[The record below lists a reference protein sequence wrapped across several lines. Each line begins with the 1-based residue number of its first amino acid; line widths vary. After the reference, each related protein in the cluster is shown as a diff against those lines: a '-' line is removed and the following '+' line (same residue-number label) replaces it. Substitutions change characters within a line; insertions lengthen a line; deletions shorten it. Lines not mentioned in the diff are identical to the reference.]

1 MATAKLFA
9 DYYGI
14 LGVPRY
20 TNPEGIRR
28 AYLRKARQHHPDLH
42 PDDPDAPSAMSDINL
57 AYATLSDPDQRSRY
71 DSRRCKLHV
80 GSSQAHSATGRSS
93 RPRHRNPTHKE
104 PGVLDTALAMFMR
117 LVRYATATLP
127 M

>member
-1 MATAKLFA
+1 MATAKLFP

-20 TNPEGIRR
+20 TNTEGLRR
-28 AYLRKARQHHPDLH
+28 AYVRKAWKLHPDLH
-42 PDDPDAPSAMSDINL
+42 PDDPDAPSAMTDINI
-57 AYATLSDPDQRSRY
+57 AYATLSDPDRRSQY
-71 DSRRCKLHV
+71 DSRRLKLHV
-80 GSSQAHSATGRSS
+80 GPSHARYGTSHLS
-93 RPRHRNPTHKE
+93 RPRRRNPHKD
-104 PGVLDTALAMFMR
+104 PSALDTALAMLMR